1 MLVSLA
7 IRNFVLI
14 EDAEMLFGPGLT
26 VLTGET
32 GAGKT
37 LLTRALGLL
46 VGERAED
53 GLVGPKS
60 DDATV
65 QAVFEIDPSFLAEV
79 PEEIRE
85 LTGIQAGELIVTRR
99 LSRQGRNRCFV
110 NDSAVTLAALGEIV
124 SGLLSFSG
132 QHEHRRLLDPEYQ
145 LTVLDEWAGP
155 GVVELARSVEGAV
168 AQAHATERRL
178 VQAEHS
184 RDARL
189 REIELLRFQVAEL
202 TDAALSEVEEGQLL
216 DEQRL
221 LARAEDVLRHA
232 GTAAD
237 LLASDDDQPDAMSLA
252 AQAAAQLAQVSGVDR
267 QIDELGASLAEAHIQ
282 LAELSRELHR
292 LLGGIAVDPARLK
305 TVDERLRTYTD
316 LARKYGGDTRAAMA
330 YLEEAA
336 GRLDA
341 LERVEEDMSALVE
354 SRTEQIAAALA
365 LASELSLRRKEAAPR
380 LEAAARTQ
388 LAELGMRDASLLV
401 VFSGREG
408 RTGLRHSGAESVE
421 FKLAANPGR
430 PHSSLARTASGGELS
445 RVLLA
450 LKCSL
455 AGAGGRE
462 TLILDEVDAGIG
474 GRTATAVGRK
484 IKELAAGS
492 QVVVVTHLAQV
503 AALAD
508 NHYVVDKITDDVAV
522 ATRLTH
528 LEAEAVVEEL
538 CRMMGGSP
546 DDVEAMAHARE
557 LRERA
562 TLDSQGAVPERGRSH

>member
-14 EDAEMLFGPGLT
+14 EDAEMFFGSGLT

-65 QAVFEIDPSFLAEV
+65 QAVFEIDSSVVADIS
-79 PEEIRE
+79 EEMRD
-85 LTGIQAGELIVTRR
+85 LTGIRAGEVIVTRR
-99 LSRQGRNRCFV
+99 LSRQGRNRCFI
-110 NDSAVTLAALGEIV
+110 NDSAVTLGALGEVV
-124 SGLLSFSG
+124 SRLLSFSG
-132 QHEHRRLLDPEYQ
+132 QHEHRRLLDPAYQ

-155 GVVELARSVEGAV
+155 EVVELARSVDRAV

-178 VQAEHS
+178 LQAEHS
-184 RDARL
+184 REARL

-202 TDAALSEVEEGQLL
+202 TDAGLSEVEESELL
-216 DEQRL
+216 DEQRR
-221 LARAEDVLRHA
+221 LARAEDILRHA

-237 LLASDDDQPDAMSLA
+237 LLASEDDQPDATSLA
-252 AQAAAQLAQVSGVDR
+252 AQAAAQLAQVAGVDR
-267 QIDELGASLAEAHIQ
+267 QIDELGASLAEAQIQ
-282 LAELSRELHR
+282 LAELSREIHS

-316 LARKYGGDTRAAMA
+316 LTRKYGGDTRAALV

-336 GRLDA
+336 DKLET
-341 LERVEEDMSALVE
+341 LERLEEDTGGLVDT
-354 SRTEQIAAALA
+354 RTEQIAEALA
-365 LASELSLRRKEAAPR
+365 LASQLTLRRKEAAPR
-380 LEAAARTQ
+380 LEVAARTQ
-388 LAELGMRDASLLV
+388 LAELGMPDANLLV
-401 VFSGREG
+401 AFDERDGWA
-408 RTGLRHSGAESVE
+408 GLRQSGAESVE
-421 FKLAANPGR
+421 FLLAANPGR
-430 PHSSLARTASGGELS
+430 PHGSLARTASGGELS

-455 AGAGGRE
+455 ADAGGSE

-474 GRTATAVGRK
+474 GRTASAVGRK
-484 IKELAAGS
+484 VKELATGS

-508 NHYVVDKITDDVAV
+508 HHYVVDKIAEGGAV
-522 ATRLTH
+522 ATRLTR

-546 DDVEAMAHARE
+546 HDLEAMAHARE

-562 TLDSQGAVPERGRSH
+562 ALGSQGTLPKSGGLD

>member
-14 EDAEMLFGPGLT
+14 EDAEMFFGSGLT

-65 QAVFEIDPSFLAEV
+65 QAVFEIDSSVVADIS
-79 PEEIRE
+79 EEMRD
-85 LTGIQAGELIVTRR
+85 LTGIRAGEVIVTRR
-99 LSRQGRNRCFV
+99 LSRQGRNRCFI
-110 NDSAVTLAALGEIV
+110 NDSAVTLGALGEVV
-124 SGLLSFSG
+124 SRLLSFSG
-132 QHEHRRLLDPEYQ
+132 QHEHRRLLDPAYQ

-155 GVVELARSVEGAV
+155 EVVELARSVDRAV

-178 VQAEHS
+178 LQAEHS
-184 RDARL
+184 REARL
-189 REIELLRFQVAEL
+189 REIEFLRFQVAEL
-202 TDAALSEVEEGQLL
+202 TDAGLSEVEESELL
-216 DEQRL
+216 DEQRR
-221 LARAEDVLRHA
+221 LARAEDILRHA

-237 LLASDDDQPDAMSLA
+237 LLASEDDQPDATSLA
-252 AQAAAQLAQVSGVDR
+252 AQAAAQLAQVAGVDR
-267 QIDELGASLAEAHIQ
+267 QIDELGASLAEAQIQ
-282 LAELSRELHR
+282 LAELSREIHS

-305 TVDERLRTYTD
+305 TVDERLRTFTD
-316 LARKYGGDTRAAMA
+316 LTRKYGGDTRAALA

-336 GRLDA
+336 DKLET
-341 LERVEEDMSALVE
+341 LERLEEDTGGLVDT
-354 SRTEQIAAALA
+354 RTEQIAEALA
-365 LASELSLRRKEAAPR
+365 LASQLTLRRKEAAPR
-380 LEAAARTQ
+380 LEVAARTQ
-388 LAELGMRDASLLV
+388 LAELGMPDANLLV
-401 VFSGREG
+401 AFDERDGWA
-408 RTGLRHSGAESVE
+408 GLRQSGAESVE
-421 FKLAANPGR
+421 FLLAANPGR
-430 PHSSLARTASGGELS
+430 PHGSLARTASGGELS

-455 AGAGGRE
+455 ADAGGSE

-474 GRTATAVGRK
+474 GRTASAVGRK
-484 IKELAAGS
+484 VKELATGS

-508 NHYVVDKITDDVAV
+508 HHYVVDKIAEGGAV
-522 ATRLTH
+522 ATRLTR

-546 DDVEAMAHARE
+546 HDLEAMAHARE

-562 TLDSQGAVPERGRSH
+562 ALGSQGTLPKSGGLD